1 MNHTGKR
8 RRGVLLIIVVSILA
22 APTARA
28 DAVTDWNIKAGEI
41 VVAAGMTTPVASRT
55 LAIVHTAVYEAVNAI
70 TGRYPDS
77 GLKLKA
83 AAGASIDAAVAA
95 ANHDTLVKL
104 APSQQEAIDNAYRA
118 ALAMIADAPA
128 KTEGIAVGEKAAA
141 AILALRADD
150 GADAIETYRPYT
162 TA

>member
-1 MNHTGKR
+1 
-8 RRGVLLIIVVSILA
+8 
-22 APTARA
+22 
-28 DAVTDWNIKAGEI
+28 
-41 VVAAGMTTPVASRT
+41 
-55 LAIVHTAVYEAVNAI
+55 TAVYEAVNAI

-150 GADAIETYRPYT
+150 GADAIEPYRPYT
-162 TA
+162 TAGVYVPTVIPVAPQWPQRKPWLMKSPAQYRPGLPPKL